1 MKIFVDTGAFLAIL
15 DRDQDIHPQ
24 AKSMLHSLQQQHA
37 IFYTSSF
44 VISETYTR
52 IIYDLHIKIAE
63 RFNQMIEVGEE
74 IGLLYVFWIDPAL
87 DREIYPV
94 YKKFS
99 DHKLSYADAASY
111 LLVKKFRLD
120 GIFTFDEEFKK
131 VGLPVKP

>member
-24 AKSMLHSLQQQHA
+24 AKSALHSLQQQHA

-74 IGLLYVFWIDPAL
+74 IGLLYVFWIDPSL

-99 DHKLSYADAASY
+99 DHRLSYADAASY

-120 GIFTFDEEFKK
+120 GIFTFDEGFKK